1 MSVFD
6 AYSRYYDLLYQ
17 DKDYQ
22 SESDYIGGLIR
33 QHAPKT
39 SSILELGCG
48 TGAHAISLAKL
59 GFSIHGI
66 DLSSS
71 MLKRAELKR
80 GEQSPEITK
89 SLQFSPG
96 DIRKFR
102 AGKVFDTVISLFHV
116 LSYQTG
122 NYDVMEMFETAA
134 SHLAPG
140 GLFIFDF
147 WYGPAVLVQKP
158 EVRIK
163 RFSDENTS
171 VIRLCE
177 PELKVNQNIVDVNF
191 EVIVEDLLSGKRE
204 VIREKHPMR
213 YFFIPELTL
222 MSERTGFDNISF
234 EAWMGGEVSEQS
246 WAVTCYAFRT

>member
-1 MSVFD
+1 MTVFD

-22 SESDYIGGLIR
+22 SESDYIGELIHK
-33 QHAPKT
+33 HAPKT

-48 TGAHAISLAKL
+48 TGAHAIPLAKL
-59 GFSIHGI
+59 GFNIYGI

-71 MLKRAELKR
+71 MLNRAELKR
-80 GEQSPEITK
+80 EKQTNEIK
-89 SLQFSPG
+89 QRLQFSPG

-102 AGKVFDTVISLFHV
+102 VGKLFDTVISLFHV
-116 LSYQTG
+116 LSYQTD
-122 NYDVMEMFETAA
+122 NQDVMAMFQTAA
-134 SHLAPG
+134 SHLTPG

-147 WYGPAVLVQKP
+147 WYGPAVLVQRP

-163 RFSDENTS
+163 RFCDENTS

-191 EVIVEDLLSGKRE
+191 EIIVEDLLSGTRE
-204 VIREKHPMR
+204 VIKEKHPMR
-213 YFFIPELTL
+213 YFFLPELAL
-222 MSERTGFDNISF
+222 VCEISGFKNVNF
-234 EAWMGGEVSEQS
+234 EAWMGGQVNDQS
-246 WAVTCYAFRT
+246 WGVTCYAFRR

>member
-17 DKDYQ
+17 DKDYLA
-22 SESDYIGGLIR
+22 ESDYIGQLILKNVR
-33 QHAPKT
+33 HVKR
-39 SSILELGCG
+39 ILELGCG

-71 MLKRAELKR
+71 MLERAELKR
-80 GEQSPEITK
+80 EGQSPEIRRR
-89 SLQFSPG
+89 SQFSPG

-122 NYDVMEMFETAA
+122 NHDVMAMFETAA
-134 SHLAPG
+134 SHLAQG
-140 GLFIFDF
+140 GLFIFYF
-147 WYGPAVLVQKP
+147 WYDPAVLTQKP

-171 VIRLCE
+171 VIELCE

-204 VIREKHPMR
+204 VIKEEHPMR
-213 YFFIPELTL
+213 YFFLPEIDLVCE
-222 MSERTGFDNISF
+222 STGFENVNF
-234 EAWMGGEVSEQS
+234 EAWMGGPVSDQS
-246 WAVTCYAFRT
+246 WGVTGYGFRS